1 MIMEKNNNQNGFTL
15 IEVLCALLVL
25 AIGILGVA
33 VLQNIS
39 IEGNS
44 NAIRLTTAATWGGD
58 AIETLMARPYDHGDL
73 VDDNNDGIT
82 GLNFTDTPGSPAD
95 GGPLVHG
102 NFTIFWNVADN
113 YPVFGTK
120 TMRVLARRQEKGTLR
135 TVTLNFVKMEPI

>member
-58 AIETLMARPYDHGDL
+58 AIETLMARPYDHDDL
-73 VDDNNDGIT
+73 VDDNNDGMA

-120 TMRVLARRQEKGTLR
+120 TMRVLARRRDNGVLR
-135 TVTLNFVKMEPI
+135 TVTLNFAKMEPI